1 MKYSIQLDKITVSAD
16 DRQLI
21 NNKIDRLATIITDP
35 YVIDLK
41 FARDTHHAKGEVVT
55 CIINVEQGKR
65 VFHAERKSETVQTS
79 LDLTLGAL
87 SQELAHYHKKIGR
100 VIHNK

>member
-1 MKYSIQLDKITVSAD
+1 MKYSIQLDKITVSSN

-21 NNKIDRLATIITDP
+21 NDKIDRLATIITSP

-41 FARDTHHAKGEVVT
+41 FALDTHHTKGEVVT

-65 VFHAERKSETVQTS
+65 VFHAERKSETVQIS
-79 LDLTLGAL
+79 LDLALAAL
-87 SQELAHYHKKIGR
+87 SQELAHYYKK
-100 VIHNK
+100 